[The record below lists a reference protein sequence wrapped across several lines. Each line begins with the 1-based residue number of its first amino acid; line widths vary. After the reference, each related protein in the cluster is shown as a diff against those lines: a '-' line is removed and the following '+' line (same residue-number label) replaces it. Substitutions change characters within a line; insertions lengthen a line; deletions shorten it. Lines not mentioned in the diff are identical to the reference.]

1 MNCFPRVILEDIFQ
15 LDFFFSLLIILQ
27 VVITFQQIFNEE
39 IRKAISVSIV
49 QITEIFLYT
58 TTMMRVFVSCRRNK
72 FN

>member
-1 MNCFPRVILEDIFQ
+1 MNCFPKVIPEDIFQ
-15 LDFFFSLLIILQ
+15 LDSFFFLLIIQ

-49 QITEIFLYT
+49 QITENFFYT
-58 TTMMRVFVSCRRNK
+58 SKMMRVFVPCRRNK